1 MIDQDKANLAQSK
14 IFLHYTGIK
23 NCYYS
28 ESMNQKDQINRA
40 QYESNLAM
48 QQQQQQQQQPPQASA
63 PAPLQQQ
70 GQTGQ
75 QGETRRASNVYGT
88 QQNEQMIGNPYNP
101 QIIQNQ
107 SFNQTQQSIPNIQ
120 QQTGINQVYYVSIY
134 LNIK

>member
-1 MIDQDKANLAQSK
+1 
-14 IFLHYTGIK
+14 
-23 NCYYS
+23 
-28 ESMNQKDQINRA
+28 MNQKDQINRA

-48 QQQQQQQQQPPQASA
+48 QQQQQQQQPSQASA

-70 GQTGQ
+70 GQAGQ
-75 QGETRRASNVYGT
+75 QAETRRASNVYGT

-120 QQTGINQVYYVSIY
+120 QQTGINQVYIVSIY
-134 LNIK
+134 PNIK